1 MNVTDNSGAISA
13 TTDQTA
19 GDAGNGSQRPVNSI
33 SENAGTVKAVGE
45 RLQNVNGLT
54 KIAIPENKEK

>member
-33 SENAGTVKAVGE
+33 AENEGAVKQGE
-45 RLQNVNGLT
+45 GSLQNFNGPT
-54 KIAIPENKEK
+54 RIAIPENKEK